1 MWRILRL
8 WLILWLSL
16 TTPAWAQIEESI
28 NINDDLDIPVMRYEA
43 FAEEAPILLWLPSS
57 RGTSDSQAITASA
70 LGDLDIETWVVDL
83 HTAYFVDA
91 GRSSVQHFKAQ
102 DIADL
107 IEAAAERAR
116 KKVYLIATDSV
127 AKPALEGVARHQRQA
142 ALSGKSSDVGGVI
155 LFHPGLSYPT
165 IEPGRPVHYVS
176 VAKNSTIPIY
186 YIQPSIS
193 TKQWQSL
200 EIQETLQ
207 SGGSPVFLHPMPGI
221 SAGFHM
227 RPDEDL
233 SDADFAQRKRLPEDL
248 KRAIKL
254 LSSHA
259 TATPPKSFSTSSYRS
274 DNTRRYGLQAL
285 REPDGQNRTALP
297 LTLIDLQSQ
306 NIPVDYAENKI
317 SLISFWTSWC
327 DPCRD
332 ELPSLKRLYDDFH
345 DKGLRVITINVG
357 ESRGEIQL
365 AIKEFSMSG
374 YTNLHDP
381 AGETMNAWNVHG
393 YPTNFLVTA
402 SGVLSHGSIGGVAW
416 DDAEVR
422 TVIESLLSL

>member
-1 MWRILRL
+1 MWRILRP

-28 NINDDLDIPVMRYEA
+28 NINDDLDIPIMRYEA

-57 RGTSDSQAITASA
+57 RGTSNRQAMTASA

-83 HTAYFVDA
+83 HTAYFVDV

-107 IEAAAERAR
+107 IEIASERAR

-127 AKPALEGVARHQRQA
+127 AKPALEGVARHQQQA
-142 ALSGKSSDVGGVI
+142 ALSGKPSDVGGVI

-165 IEPGRPVHYVS
+165 IEPGRPVRYVP
-176 VAKNSTIPIY
+176 VAKSSTVPIY

-259 TATPPKSFSTSSYRS
+259 AATPPKSFSTSSNRS
-274 DNTRRYGLQAL
+274 DNIRRYGLQAL
-285 REPDGQNRTALP
+285 REPDGQDRTAPP

-317 SLISFWTSWC
+317 SLINFWTSWC

-345 DKGLRVITINVG
+345 NKGLRVITINVG
-357 ESRGEIQL
+357 ESPDEIQL

-374 YTNLHDP
+374 YTNLRDP
-381 AGETMNAWNVHG
+381 EGETMNAWNVHG

-422 TVIESLLSL
+422 TVIKSLLSL